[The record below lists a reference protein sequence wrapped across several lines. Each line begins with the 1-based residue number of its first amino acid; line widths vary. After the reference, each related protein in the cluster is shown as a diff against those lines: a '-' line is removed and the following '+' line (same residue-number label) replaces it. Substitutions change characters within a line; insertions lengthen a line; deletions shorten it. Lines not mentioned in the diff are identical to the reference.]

1 MTKLTDEQLSS
12 FQENGFIILE
22 KAFNEDEI
30 KSMRKEAD
38 FILNLMV
45 NSSLANKRQSGRL
58 DIKTQANG
66 NHIIRKV
73 QPINDLSLFLSQM
86 SADDRLLDPMR
97 QIMDDEPILMEEKLN
112 YKQAF
117 DYTIDGIEAPQR
129 EDGFPIH
136 SDWAYYSAQNYPQ
149 EILSS
154 AISMDDSNM
163 DSGPIRVWPGSHK
176 TFLEHEGMNNGLQV
190 KEGLIDFDGGE
201 EILAPAGSVMIF
213 HSLLVHNSNPNTSG
227 KPRRLMIYSHYPKAA
242 AMGHDIRNGAGRLI
256 ESPYELEYMRKKISG
271 EYSDQ
276 FTI

>member
-176 TFLEHEGMNNGLQV
+176 TFLEHEGMNNGFQV